1 MIKVVAKL
9 NKKRLWR
16 KKENKEKM
24 KKNWNDW
31 KERGNVI
38 IDNILFIS
46 IF

>member
-38 IDNILFIS
+38 IDNILFI
-46 IF
+46 FTF